1 MRWLLTAKVFHR
13 LVSLGEAYEIL
24 SEYVKL
30 RPIEVEEVDLASA
43 SGRVLAED
51 VVALYDYPPFDRSEV
66 DGYAVLS
73 SDVAEAD
80 EERPVA
86 LKVVGSVGIGE
97 VPKVSVGSGEC
108 AEVSTGSMVPR
119 GADAIVTVEHTK
131 RVGDVVYVYKP
142 VAPGDNVAQAGSD
155 VLAGDVLLAKGTVLG
170 PVELALLASSGIP
183 RVRVYRRVR
192 VGLVSIGDELVEPG
206 RELELGKVFDVNS
219 YYLYASIRELGAE
232 PVLYGIVG
240 DDEVSLER
248 ALRRALEEC
257 DIVIT
262 SGGTSAGVGDVTY
275 RVVEKLS
282 GGSLLFHGLKVR
294 PGKPTLAAVTGGK
307 LIIGLPGFPL
317 SQMMMFIVLVRPILA
332 KLLGVGEPY
341 TVVKATLAERVLG
354 QLGITRFVPVV
365 LRKDLGGFVA
375 YPLSYRSGS
384 TSVLQ
389 VADGF
394 IRVEGSVPFLE
405 EGAEVDV
412 YRLHIK
418 RLADLVAIGSHD
430 YLLSEVFRELSR
442 SFTVKYVPVGS
453 LAGLEAVAKGV
464 ADVGGVHVLDAESGE
479 YNVPVVRK
487 LGYGDRVG
495 LIVGYTREVGFV
507 VARGNPKGITSI
519 RDLLR
524 DDVVFINRTR
534 YSGTRV
540 LVDTYLERLAQELG
554 TTFEEVTGR
563 VRGYYTEARTHSG
576 VALSILSGR
585 ADVGI
590 ALRYVAV
597 KYGLDFIPLAS
608 ERFDIAVNL
617 RSLKKREVALLMEYL
632 RSDSFRKLVERYPG
646 YRLAERTGELVAL

>member
-1 MRWLLTAKVFHR
+1 MFHK
-13 LVSLGEAYEIL
+13 LVSLEEAYEIL
-24 SEYVKL
+24 SEHVRL
-30 RPIEVEEVDLASA
+30 RSIEVEEVDLVSA

-51 VVALYDYPPFDRSEV
+51 VVALFDYPPFDRSEV
-66 DGYAVLS
+66 DGYAVFS

-80 EERPVA
+80 EERPVV

-119 GADAIVTVEHTK
+119 GADAVVPVEHTK
-131 RVGDVVYVYKP
+131 RVGDVVYVYRP

-155 VLAGDVLLAKGTVLG
+155 ILAGDVLLVRGTVLG
-170 PVELALLASSGIP
+170 PVELALMASSGIP

-206 RELELGKVFDVNS
+206 RELELGKVFNVNS
-219 YYLYASIRELGAE
+219 YYLYASVRELGAE
-232 PVLYGIVG
+232 PVLYGVVR
-240 DDEVSLER
+240 DDEVSLEKV
-248 ALRRALEEC
+248 LRRALEEC

-262 SGGTSAGVGDVTY
+262 SGGTSAGVGDITY

-294 PGKPTLAAVTGGK
+294 PGKPTFAAVTGGK

-317 SQMMMFIVLVRPILA
+317 SQMMVFIVLVRPILA

-341 TVVKATLAERVLG
+341 TVVKATLAERILG
-354 QLGITRFVPVV
+354 QLGITKFVPVV
-365 LRKDLGGFVA
+365 LRKSLGGYVA

-394 IRVEGSVPFLE
+394 VRVEGSVPFLE
-405 EGAEVDV
+405 EGAELDV
-412 YRLHIK
+412 YRLHTR

-430 YLLSEVFRELSR
+430 YLLSEVFKELSR
-442 SFTVKYVPVGS
+442 FFTVKYVPAGS

-464 ADVGGVHVLDAESGE
+464 ADVGGIHVLDSESGE
-479 YNVPVVRK
+479 YNLPVMRK
-487 LGYGDRVG
+487 LGYGGRVG
-495 LIVGYTREVGFV
+495 LIVGYTREVGLV
-507 VARGNPKGITSI
+507 VARGNPKDITSI

-540 LVDTYLERLAQELG
+540 LLDTYLEKLARELG
-554 TTFEEVTGR
+554 TTFEKVISR
-563 VRGYYTEARTHSG
+563 IKGYYTEARTHSG

-597 KYGLDFIPLAS
+597 RYGLDFIPLAS
-608 ERFDIAVNL
+608 ERFDIAVNPQ
-617 RSLKKREVALLMEYL
+617 SLKKREVELLVEYL

-646 YRLAERTGELVAL
+646 YRLTERTGELIAL

>member
-30 RPIEVEEVDLASA
+30 RPIEVEEVDLVSA
-43 SGRVLAED
+43 SGRVLADD

-86 LKVVGSVGIGE
+86 LKVVSSVGIGE

-119 GADAIVTVEHTK
+119 GADAIVPVEHTK
-131 RVGDVVYVYKP
+131 RVGDIVYVYKP

-183 RVRVYRRVR
+183 RVRVHRRVR

-219 YYLYASIRELGAE
+219 YYLYSSIRELGAE

-240 DDEVSLER
+240 DDEASLER
-248 ALRRALEEC
+248 VLRKALEEC

-262 SGGTSAGVGDVTY
+262 SGGTSAGVGDITY
-275 RVVEKLS
+275 RVVERLA
-282 GGSLLFHGLKVR
+282 GGTLLFHGLRVR
-294 PGKPTLAAVTGGK
+294 PGKPTFAAVAGGK
-307 LIIGLPGFPL
+307 LVIGLPGFPL
-317 SQMMMFIVLVRPILA
+317 SQMMIFNVLVKPILA
-332 KLLGVGEPY
+332 KLLGYGEPRA
-341 TVVKATLAERVLG
+341 TVRATLAEKVLG
-354 QLGITRFVPVV
+354 YLGVTRLVPVV
-365 LRKDLGGFVA
+365 LRGDSGSYVA

-389 VADGF
+389 IADGF
-394 IRVEGSVPFLE
+394 VMVKDSAPFLE
-405 EGAEVDV
+405 EGTEVEV
-412 YRLHIK
+412 YRLHTK
-418 RLADLVAIGSHD
+418 RLADLVAMGSHD

-464 ADVGGVHVLDAESGE
+464 ADVGGVHVLDVESGE
-479 YNVPVVRK
+479 YNIPVLRR
-487 LGYGDRVG
+487 LGYGGRVA
-495 LIVGYTREVGFV
+495 LIIGYTREVGLV
-507 VARGNPKGITSI
+507 VARGNPKGISNI

-524 DDVVFINRTR
+524 EDIVFVNRVR
-534 YSGTRV
+534 YSGIRV
-540 LVDTYLERLAQELG
+540 LVDTYLEKLARELG
-554 TTFEEVTGR
+554 TTFEELTSR
-563 VRGYYTEARTHSG
+563 IRGYYTEARTHSG

-585 ADVGI
+585 ADVGV

-597 KYGLDFIPLAS
+597 KYGLDFIPLAY
-608 ERFDIAVNL
+608 ERFDIVVNP
-617 RSLKKREVALLMEYL
+617 RSLRKREVELLIEYL
-632 RSDSFRKLVERYPG
+632 RSDSFKKLIEKYPG
-646 YRLAERTGELVAL
+646 YRLDKRTGELVVL

>member
-1 MRWLLTAKVFHR
+1 LRWLLTAKVFHR

-30 RPIEVEEVDLASA
+30 RPIEVEEVDLVSA
-43 SGRVLAED
+43 SGRVLADD

-86 LKVVGSVGIGE
+86 LKVVSSVGIGE

-119 GADAIVTVEHTK
+119 GADAIVPVEHTK
-131 RVGDVVYVYKP
+131 RVGDIVYVYKP

-183 RVRVYRRVR
+183 RVRVHRRVR

-219 YYLYASIRELGAE
+219 YYLYSSIRELGAE

-240 DDEVSLER
+240 DDEASLER
-248 ALRRALEEC
+248 VLRKALEEC

-262 SGGTSAGVGDVTY
+262 SGGTSAGVGDITY
-275 RVVEKLS
+275 RVIERLA
-282 GGSLLFHGLKVR
+282 GGTLLFHGLRVR
-294 PGKPTLAAVTGGK
+294 PGKPTFAAVAGGK
-307 LIIGLPGFPL
+307 LVIGLPGFPL
-317 SQMMMFIVLVRPILA
+317 SQMMIFNVLVKPILA
-332 KLLGVGEPY
+332 KLLGYGEPRA
-341 TVVKATLAERVLG
+341 TVRATLAEKVLG
-354 QLGITRFVPVV
+354 YLGVTRLVSVV
-365 LRKDLGGFVA
+365 LRGDSESYVA

-389 VADGF
+389 IADGF
-394 IRVEGSVPFLE
+394 VMVKDSAPFLE
-405 EGAEVDV
+405 EGTEVEV
-412 YRLHIK
+412 YRLHTK
-418 RLADLVAIGSHD
+418 RLADLVAMGSHD

-464 ADVGGVHVLDAESGE
+464 ADVGGVHVLDVESGE
-479 YNVPVVRK
+479 YNIPVLRR
-487 LGYGDRVG
+487 LGYGGRVA
-495 LIVGYTREVGFV
+495 LIIGYTREVGLV
-507 VARGNPKGITSI
+507 VARGNPKGISNI

-524 DDVVFINRTR
+524 EDIVFVNRVR
-534 YSGTRV
+534 YSGIRV
-540 LVDTYLERLAQELG
+540 LVDTYLEKLARELG
-554 TTFEEVTGR
+554 TTFEELTSR
-563 VRGYYTEARTHSG
+563 IRGYYTEARTHSG

-585 ADVGI
+585 ADVGV

-597 KYGLDFIPLAS
+597 KYGLDFIPLAY
-608 ERFDIAVNL
+608 ERFDIVVNP
-617 RSLKKREVALLMEYL
+617 RSLRKREVELLIEYL
-632 RSDSFRKLVERYPG
+632 RSDSFKKLIEKYPG
-646 YRLAERTGELVAL
+646 YKLDKRTGELVAL